1 LSFAQRPRIQIAPAC
16 EDIMRAV
23 LLSAFL
29 LAVSAT
35 AVSATNSPAPR
46 QAQVFHRNAHDCL
59 NAQAEPLFMSDWF
72 YDVNAAAM
80 ERRITPERHDALL
93 NQMMKIMNEDL
104 KRGEQTPPAVIE
116 KFCEKL
122 NFLRPHWSQW

>member
-1 LSFAQRPRIQIAPAC
+1 
-16 EDIMRAV
+16 MRAV
-23 LLSAFL
+23 LLSAVL

-35 AVSATNSPAPR
+35 AAGAANSAPTQPR
-46 QAQVFHRNAHDCL
+46 VYHRNAHDCL

-80 ERRITPERHDALL
+80 ERRITPQQHDAIL
-93 NQMMKIMNEDL
+93 NRMMAILNEDL
-104 KRGEQTPPAVIE
+104 KRGEQTPPAVVE

-122 NFLRPHWSQW
+122 NAMRPHWSQW